1 MSGKYS
7 YSFIKL
13 TDSFIECLSGIRPWD
28 LRGIINSALEDSRVS
43 FGIQASREIETC
55 DEYSTPGAMEM

>member
-13 TDSFIECLSGIRPWD
+13 TDIVTECLSWIRPWD
-28 LRGIINSALEDSRVS
+28 LRVIIASVFKDPRIE
-43 FGIQASREIETC
+43 FGIQVSKETETC
-55 DEYSTPGAMEM
+55 DEYSTPGAVEM

>member
-13 TDSFIECLSGIRPWD
+13 TDIVIECLSWIRPWD
-28 LRGIINSALEDSRVS
+28 LRVIIASVFKDSRVE
-43 FGIQASREIETC
+43 FGIQASKETETC
-55 DEYSTPGAMEM
+55 DEYSTPGAVEM